1 MKSGRVE
8 RHCLH
13 LSQLPIDVNYRQN
26 GDSVDCSNTGA
37 LSPLYSSGGGS
48 DDDDDDDDDGSSA
61 TVYSVFHSQVDKSSL
76 FPSFPLSPV
85 CRISAIRQDSV

>member
-13 LSQLPIDVNYRQN
+13 LSQLPIDVNYRQT
-26 GDSVDCSNTGA
+26 GDSVGCSNTGA

-48 DDDDDDDDDGSSA
+48 DDDDDDDGSSA

-76 FPSFPLSPV
+76 SLFPSLS
-85 CRISAIRQDSV
+85 CLQNQCH